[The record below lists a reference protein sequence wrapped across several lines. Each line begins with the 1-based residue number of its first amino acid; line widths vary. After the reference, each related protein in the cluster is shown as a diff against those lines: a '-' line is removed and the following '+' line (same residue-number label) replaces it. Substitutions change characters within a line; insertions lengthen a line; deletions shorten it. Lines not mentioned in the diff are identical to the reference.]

1 MGVQVNKQHHPPMP
15 KCTQTQSEKFNFGR
29 IGRKA
34 IVANFD
40 GGDVGSDGGLLL
52 LKSLD
57 EKLALTRAATR
68 AVVDP
73 RNPDL
78 IEHPM
83 QSLIAQRLYALCCG
97 YEGPSDHDRLR
108 HDSILQTALGRDGLL
123 GSSPESMP
131 LELSG
136 TSCPATITLLRG
148 WRSSQPLRSR
158 LSRYSCIA

>member
-1 MGVQVNKQHHPPMP
+1 MP
-15 KCTQTQSEKFNFGR
+15 KCTQTQSETFNFGR

-40 GGDVGSDGGLLL
+40 RADLGSDGGLLL

-57 EKLALTRAATR
+57 ETLALTRAAAH

-83 QSLIAQRLYALCCG
+83 FDPDCTAHFRAL
-97 YEGPSDHDRLR
+97 LW
-108 HDSILQTALGRDGLL
+108 L
-123 GSSPESMP
+123 
-131 LELSG
+131 
-136 TSCPATITLLRG
+136 
-148 WRSSQPLRSR
+148 
-158 LSRYSCIA
+158 

>member
-1 MGVQVNKQHHPPMP
+1 MP

-29 IGRKA
+29 IGRTP

-40 GGDVGSDGGLLL
+40 GGDLGADGGLLL

-57 EKLALTRAATR
+57 EQLGLTRAAAR

-83 QSLIAQRLYALCCG
+83 SILIAQRVYANIWASYWKG
-97 YEGPSDHDRLR
+97 GAQRSSAERIG
-108 HDSILQTALGRDGLL
+108 IKRDG
-123 GSSPESMP
+123 
-131 LELSG
+131 
-136 TSCPATITLLRG
+136 
-148 WRSSQPLRSR
+148 
-158 LSRYSCIA
+158 

>member
-1 MGVQVNKQHHPPMP
+1 MP

-29 IGRKA
+29 IGRKR

-40 GGDVGSDGGLLL
+40 GGDLGSDSGLLL

-57 EKLALTRAATR
+57 EKLGLTRAASR

-83 QSLIAQRLYALCCG
+83 QSLIAQQ
-97 YEGPSDHDRLR
+97 
-108 HDSILQTALGRDGLL
+108 IGR
-123 GSSPESMP
+123 
-131 LELSG
+131 
-136 TSCPATITLLRG
+136 AHV
-148 WRSSQPLRSR
+148 
-158 LSRYSCIA
+158 

>member
-1 MGVQVNKQHHPPMP
+1 MP

-29 IGRKA
+29 IGRKP

-40 GGDVGSDGGLLL
+40 GGNLGSDGGLLL

-57 EKLALTRAATR
+57 EQLGLTRAAAR

-83 QSLIAQRLYALCCG
+83 QRLYALCCG
-97 YEGPSDHDRLR
+97 YEDLNDHDWLR
-108 HDSILQTALGRDGLL
+108 RDSNAMSALSALGV
-123 GSSPESMP
+123 P
-131 LELSG
+131 
-136 TSCPATITLLRG
+136 
-148 WRSSQPLRSR
+148 
-158 LSRYSCIA
+158 